1 MIFLCLPTLYNG
13 KEYDK
18 ESIYETIDVL
28 AENNYKG
35 YVILKS
41 TVEPK
46 TTITLQ
52 NLYKNIKLFHNPE
65 FLSSKTAYEDYLNQT
80 HIVIGLPVK
89 MDIKLIELF
98 FIKYFPNAEISI
110 TNSDES
116 EMMKIVC
123 NSFYATKIQYFT
135 EIKLL
140 CDKLDIN
147 YNNVKE
153 LILKNGWINPMH
165 TTIPGHDG
173 KLSFGGAC
181 FPKDIRALNEVFKKY
196 DVDNEVLQAV
206 IDENTIMRD
215 DI

>member
-1 MIFLCLPTLYNG
+1 MELDKFNIEEKKEKAIIAISDLAISYTCIVELLNIYALKQEKSIVQIQNKIALSQYLPTN
-13 KEYDK
+13 
-18 ESIYETIDVL
+18 
-28 AENNYKG
+28 
-35 YVILKS
+35 S
-41 TVEPK
+41 TMFLRNEKQKREKIK
-46 TTITLQ
+46 TPD
-52 NLYKNIKLFHNPE
+52 NWSDAF
-65 FLSSKTAYEDYLNQT
+65 
-80 HIVIGLPVK
+80 
-89 MDIKLIELF
+89 KLIKLF